1 MITFFS
7 ALILFTATLAVLFTA
22 LLVITHNRRD
32 KEIRIISE
40 GTGKTM
46 LKAALTLSIILLAL
60 VLATNIK
67 QSYPQYYYALVA
79 IDAALLVMPIMAMS
93 DEKKL
98 TALALPTI
106 FILQVDLLN
115 AQLPPTGVGGGEG
128 DEMYRG
134 MYLTGHWSFS
144 FAHNPAYNPFPAQ
157 VYQVVALSKVMG
169 LEWLNTLPGSF
180 WYIVFIVAFDLLIY
194 ELALHLVNNVRAA
207 LIAALLMNIT
217 PETSV
222 TVNPHLWLSAFLV
235 FLAVI
240 TALKSVESKYPMGYA
255 AISVISYV
263 TAMLSLTTAILIIL
277 IMIFLFLAIYVLPKL
292 RLYQSI
298 MNENNNRH
306 VLVTL
311 FISYTII
318 SILVMVYTNGYL
330 QYTYPVAQDFI
341 NGLITWL
348 QSLFAQ
354 SVTSTTSIS
363 SGPPHPMLYASANPM
378 LAYAWSLALS
388 VATAYLLYVITIKRR
403 ENLWII
409 GFILTGII
417 VPVLAALQML
427 FFRGA
432 LPINANAYTAIPLV
446 FPAVGLAM
454 SKLRNKGLPMLVLLT
469 VLLIALVFV
478 GAHDPNVNPVEYVA
492 IHKVNMPPL
501 PKSVYEASMSA
512 ASFLSN
518 DIGGLYVYSP
528 IMGTVNWY
536 NPAVG
541 NVGGY
546 PSNVG
551 VSGLSLALFILNKT
565 YMGNIYVI
573 TNVTRDDVYYFA
585 FNYTTFPP
593 GIAYIPLDK
602 YDTLYSSNYFTIYI
616 DVK

>member
-1 MITFFS
+1 MITFSS
-7 ALILFTATLAVLFTA
+7 ALILFAITLTVLFTA
-22 LLVITHNRRD
+22 LLIITHNGRD

-79 IDAALLVMPIMAMS
+79 IDAALLVTPIMAIS

-115 AQLPPTGVGGGEG
+115 AQLPPTGVGIGEG
-128 DEMYRG
+128 AEMYRG
-134 MYLTGHWSFS
+134 MYLTGHWNFS

-157 VYQVVALSKVMG
+157 VYQVVALGKVIG
-169 LEWLNTLPGSF
+169 LGWFSALLWGF
-180 WYIVFIVAFDLLIY
+180 WYTIFIIAFDLLIY
-194 ELALHLVNNVRAA
+194 VITFYLMHDVRAA
-207 LIAALLMNIT
+207 LIAAMLMNVT
-217 PETSV
+217 PEISV
-222 TVNPHLWLSAFLV
+222 TINQHLWLSTFLV

-240 TALKSVESKYPMGYA
+240 MALKSVESKYPMGYA

-277 IMIFLFLAIYVLPKL
+277 IMIFLFLAIYILPKL
-292 RLYQSI
+292 RLYQPTTNKNHNMHI
-298 MNENNNRH
+298 
-306 VLVTL
+306 LTIL
-311 FISYTII
+311 FTSYTII
-318 SILVMVYTNGYL
+318 SILVMAYTEGYL
-330 QYTYPVAQDFI
+330 QYVYPMIQSFI
-341 NGLITWL
+341 NGLIMKL
-348 QSLFAQ
+348 QSLFIQ
-354 SVTSTTSIS
+354 PQTPTSTS
-363 SGPPHPMLYASANPM
+363 PEYPMLYASANPT

-388 VATAYLLYVITIKRR
+388 IATAYLLYVITLKRK
-403 ENLWII
+403 ESPWII
-409 GFILTGII
+409 GFLLTGII

-427 FFRGA
+427 FFREGE
-432 LPINANAYTAIPLV
+432 PINANAYTAIPLV
-446 FPAVGLAM
+446 FPVAGLVM
-454 SKLRNKGLPMLVLLT
+454 SRLRNKGLPMLALLT
-469 VLLIALVFV
+469 ILLIALVFV
-478 GAHDPNVNPVEYVA
+478 GAHDPNVNPVEYAA

-518 DIGGLYVYSP
+518 NIGGLYVYSP

-573 TNVTRDDVYYFA
+573 TNVTRDNVYYFA
-585 FNYTTFPP
+585 FNYTMFPP

>member
-1 MITFFS
+1 MITFSS
-7 ALILFTATLAVLFTA
+7 ALILFAITLTVLFTA
-22 LLVITHNRRD
+22 LLIITHNRRD

-46 LKAALTLSIILLAL
+46 LKAALILSIILLAL

-79 IDAALLVMPIMAMS
+79 IDAALLVTPIMAIS

-115 AQLPPTGVGGGEG
+115 AQLPPTGVGVGEG
-128 DEMYRG
+128 AEMYRG
-134 MYLTGHWSFS
+134 MYLTGHWNFS

-157 VYQVVALSKVMG
+157 VYQAVALGKVMG
-169 LEWLNTLPGSF
+169 LEWFSALIGGF
-180 WYIVFIVAFDLLIY
+180 WYTIFIIAFNLLVY
-194 ELALHLVNNVRAA
+194 VMTLYLVHDVRAA
-207 LIAALLMNIT
+207 LIAALLMNVT
-217 PETSV
+217 PETAV
-222 TVNPHLWLSAFLV
+222 TMNPHLWLSTFLV

-240 TALKSVESKYPMGYA
+240 TALKSIESKYPMGYA

-277 IMIFLFLAIYVLPKL
+277 IMIFLFLTIYILPKL
-292 RLYQSI
+292 RLYQPTTNKNYN
-298 MNENNNRH
+298 MH
-306 VLVTL
+306 VLTIL
-311 FISYTII
+311 FTSYTII
-318 SILVMVYTNGYL
+318 SILVMAYTEGYL
-330 QYTYPVAQDFI
+330 QYVYPMIQSFI
-341 NGLITWL
+341 NGLIMKL
-348 QSLFAQ
+348 QSLFIQ
-354 SVTSTTSIS
+354 PQTSTSI
-363 SGPPHPMLYASANPM
+363 GPEHPMLYASANPT

-388 VATAYLLYVITIKRR
+388 VATAYLLYVITIKRG
-403 ENLWII
+403 ENPWII

-417 VPVLAALQML
+417 APVLAALQML
-427 FFRGA
+427 FFRGGN
-432 LPINANAYTAIPLV
+432 PINANAYTAIPLI

-454 SKLRNKGLPMLVLLT
+454 SKLRNKGLPMLALLT
-469 VLLIALVFV
+469 ILLIALVFV
-478 GAHDPNVNPVEYVA
+478 GAHDPNVNPVEYAA

-551 VSGLSLALFILNKT
+551 ISGLSLALFILNKT
-565 YMGNIYVI
+565 YTGSIYVI
-573 TNVTRDDVYYFA
+573 TNVTRDNVYYFA

>member
-1 MITFFS
+1 MITFS
-7 ALILFTATLAVLFTA
+7 STLILFAITLTVLFTA
-22 LLVITHNRRD
+22 LLIITHNRRD
-32 KEIRIISE
+32 KEIRIINES
-40 GTGKTM
+40 TGETM
-46 LKAALTLSIILLAL
+46 LKTALTLSIILLAL

-79 IDAALLVMPIMAMS
+79 IDAALLVTPIMAMN

-106 FILQVDLLN
+106 IILQVSLLN
-115 AQLPPTGVGGGEG
+115 TQLPPTGVGGGEG

-157 VYQVVALSKVMG
+157 VYQAVALGKVMG
-169 LEWLNTLPGSF
+169 LEWFSALIGGFWSTIFIIAFNLLVYVMTL
-180 WYIVFIVAFDLLIY
+180 Y
-194 ELALHLVNNVRAA
+194 LVHDVRAA
-207 LIAALLMNIT
+207 LIAALLMNVT
-217 PETSV
+217 PETAV
-222 TVNPHLWLSAFLV
+222 TINPHFWLSTFLV

-255 AISVISYV
+255 AISVVSYV

-277 IMIFLFLAIYVLPKL
+277 IMIFLFLAIYILPKL
-292 RLYQSI
+292 RLYQPI
-298 MNENNNRH
+298 MNKNHNMH

-363 SGPPHPMLYASANPM
+363 SGPPHSMLYASVNPM

-403 ENLWII
+403 ENPWII

-432 LPINANAYTAIPLV
+432 LPINTNAYTAIPLV
-446 FPAVGLAM
+446 FPVVGLVM
-454 SKLRNKGLPMLVLLT
+454 SKLRNKGLPMFALLT

-478 GAHDPNVNPVEYVA
+478 GAHDPNVNPVEYA
-492 IHKVNMPPL
+492 KIHKFNMPQL
-501 PKSVYEASMSA
+501 PKSVYKAAISV

-518 DIGGLYVYSP
+518 DISGLYVYSP
-528 IMGTVNWY
+528 IMGTVPWY

-541 NVGGY
+541 WVGDY

-551 VSGLSLALFILNKT
+551 ISGLGTAFFILNKT
-565 YMGNIYVI
+565 YTGSIYAVTNI
-573 TNVTRDDVYYFA
+573 TKDDIYYFTYN
-585 FNYTTFPP
+585 FTTFPP

-602 YDTLYSSNYFTIYI
+602 YDVLYSSNYFTIYT

>member
-1 MITFFS
+1 MITFSS
-7 ALILFTATLAVLFTA
+7 ALILFAIALTVLFTA
-22 LLVITHNRRD
+22 LLIITHNGRD

-79 IDAALLVMPIMAMS
+79 IDAALLVTPIMAIS

-115 AQLPPTGVGGGEG
+115 AQLPPTGVGIGEG
-128 DEMYRG
+128 AEMYRG
-134 MYLTGHWSFS
+134 MYLTGHWNFS

-157 VYQVVALSKVMG
+157 VYQVVALGKVIG
-169 LEWLNTLPGSF
+169 LGWFSALLWGF
-180 WYIVFIVAFDLLIY
+180 WYTIFIIAFDLLIY
-194 ELALHLVNNVRAA
+194 VITFYLMHDVRAA
-207 LIAALLMNIT
+207 LIAAMLMNVT
-217 PETSV
+217 PEISV
-222 TVNPHLWLSAFLV
+222 TINQHLWLSTFLV

-240 TALKSVESKYPMGYA
+240 MALKSVESKYPMGYA

-277 IMIFLFLAIYVLPKL
+277 IMIFLFLAIYILPKL
-292 RLYQSI
+292 RLYQPTTNKNHNMHI
-298 MNENNNRH
+298 
-306 VLVTL
+306 LTIL
-311 FISYTII
+311 FTSYTII
-318 SILVMVYTNGYL
+318 SILVMAYTEGYL
-330 QYTYPVAQDFI
+330 QYVYPMIQSFI
-341 NGLITWL
+341 NGLIMKL
-348 QSLFAQ
+348 QSLFIQ
-354 SVTSTTSIS
+354 PQTPTSTS
-363 SGPPHPMLYASANPM
+363 PEYPMLYASANPT

-388 VATAYLLYVITIKRR
+388 IATAYLLYVITLKRK
-403 ENLWII
+403 ESPWII
-409 GFILTGII
+409 GFLLTGII

-427 FFRGA
+427 FFREGE
-432 LPINANAYTAIPLV
+432 PINANAYTAIPLV
-446 FPAVGLAM
+446 FPVAGLVM
-454 SKLRNKGLPMLVLLT
+454 SRLRNKGLPMLALLT
-469 VLLIALVFV
+469 ILLIALVFV
-478 GAHDPNVNPVEYVA
+478 GAHDPNVNPVEYAA

-518 DIGGLYVYSP
+518 NIGGLYVYSP

-573 TNVTRDDVYYFA
+573 TNVTRDNVYYFA
-585 FNYTTFPP
+585 FNYTMFPP